1 MNLGW
6 EAYVVKK
13 AICYGSLPGKLADR
27 EKAALAKEAGL
38 DAVELNQ
45 SGSVAEIERLAEVVR
60 EAGLE
65 IASLMCTTHWGSPLS
80 STDEEVRVKGVAGVA
95 AALRQARAAG
105 TDVVLVVPGVVTE
118 DVSYK
123 AAYALARRSL
133 EELLPVAEETG
144 VTMALENVW
153 NRFLLSPLE
162 MRDFIDSFGSPLVQA
177 YFDVGNILLYGYPH
191 HWIEALGKR
200 IKRVHIKDF
209 DAGSRQFVGLLQG
222 SVDYP
227 RVVSA
232 LRGVGYDGYLT
243 AELGAYKQYP
253 EQFVRDTAA
262 QLEQIARS

>member
-1 MNLGW
+1 MNLTQ
-6 EAYVVKK
+6 EACVVKK
-13 AICYGSLPGKLADR
+13 AICYGSLPGKLLDR

-45 SGSVAEIERLAEVVR
+45 CGTTAEIEKIAGVMR

-65 IASLMCTTHWGSPLS
+65 IASVMCMTHWGSPLS
-80 STDEEVRVKGVAGVA
+80 STDEEVREKGVAGVA
-95 AALRQARAAG
+95 EALRQAQAVG

-123 AAYALARRSL
+123 AAYGNSRRSL
-133 EELLPVAEETG
+133 EELLPVAEQTG
-144 VTMALENVW
+144 VIMALENVW

-162 MRDFIDSFGSPLVQA
+162 MRDFIDSFKSPLVQA
-177 YFDVGNILLYGYPH
+177 YFDVGNIIAYGYPH

-209 DAGSRQFVGLLQG
+209 DASTRQFVGLMQG
-222 SVDYP
+222 SVDFP
-227 RVVSA
+227 RVMSA
-232 LRGVGYDGYLT
+232 LRGVGYSGYIT
-243 AELGAYKQYP
+243 AEVPAYKQYP

-262 QLEQIARS
+262 QLDQIVQK